1 MFLLVA
7 EVMIKQNGCTEHPI
21 VPGSTPAVLHYAD
34 DTLILFK
41 GATSAARCLKD
52 TLDQFSLA
60 TGLHINYS
68 KTVMVPM
75 HLVFAVAGFSF
86 PFKACSVNSQSI

>member
-1 MFLLVA
+1 MDALSTPSS
-7 EVMIKQNGCTEHPI
+7 Q
-21 VPGSTPAVLHYAD
+21 PGTTPAVLQYTD

-68 KTVMVPM
+68 KTIMVPV
-75 HLVFAVAGFSF
+75 HLVFAGFIF
-86 PFKACSVNSQSI
+86 LSQL

>member
-7 EVMIKQNGCTEHPI
+7 EIMVKQNGCTEHPI
-21 VPGSTPAVLHYAD
+21 VSGTTTTPAVLQYID

-68 KTVMVPM
+68 KTIIVPV
-75 HLVFAVAGFSF
+75 HLVFAGFIF
-86 PFKACSVNSQSI
+86 LSQL